1 MLVMPTDK
9 LLRIF
14 EQTILYMEPINSNPA
29 SEHKYKIVK
38 INSYNEFLPYRRL
51 GKDWCISYG
60 EDIFNVHAENG
71 ICTLFLLI
79 RDDVHH
85 VEKKMG
91 AGFPK
96 DDYGLSIIAVF
107 VRNNGQLESVTSRW
121 NSFQEGD
128 SLMTSEEL
136 KALLGDDFK
145 KLGVV
150 E

>member
-1 MLVMPTDK
+1 
-9 LLRIF
+9 
-14 EQTILYMEPINSNPA
+14 MEPTNSN
-29 SEHKYKIVK
+29 STSDHKYKIVK

-71 ICTLFLLI
+71 QSTLYLLI

-85 VEKKMG
+85 VEKKMA

-96 DDYGLSIIAVF
+96 DDYGLSILAVF
-107 VRNNGQLESVTSRW
+107 VRNNGLLESVTSRW
-121 NSFQEGD
+121 NSLQEGD

-136 KALLGDDFK
+136 KALLGEEFE
-145 KLGVV
+145 KLGVD

>member
-1 MLVMPTDK
+1 
-9 LLRIF
+9 
-14 EQTILYMEPINSNPA
+14 MEPTNSN
-29 SEHKYKIVK
+29 STSDHKYKIVK

-71 ICTLFLLI
+71 NCTLFLLI

-96 DDYGLSIIAVF
+96 DDYGLSILAIF
-107 VRNNGQLESVTSRW
+107 VRNNGLLESVTSRW
-121 NSFQEGD
+121 NSLQEGD

-136 KALLGDDFK
+136 KVLLGEGFE
-145 KLGVV
+145 KLGVI

>member
-1 MLVMPTDK
+1 
-9 LLRIF
+9 
-14 EQTILYMEPINSNPA
+14 MEPTNSNSA

-71 ICTLFLLI
+71 NCTLFLLI

-107 VRNNGQLESVTSRW
+107 VRNNGLLESVTSRW

-136 KALLGDDFK
+136 KALLGDEFV

-150 E
+150 ELN

>member
-1 MLVMPTDK
+1 
-9 LLRIF
+9 
-14 EQTILYMEPINSNPA
+14 MEPTNSNST

-38 INSYNEFLPYRRL
+38 INSYDEFLPYRRL

-71 ICTLFLLI
+71 NCTLFLLI
-79 RDDVHH
+79 RDDVNR

-91 AGFPK
+91 TGFPK
-96 DDYGLSIIAVF
+96 DDFGLSIIAVF

-121 NSFQEGD
+121 NSLQESD
-128 SLMTSEEL
+128 SFMTSGEL
-136 KALLGDDFK
+136 KALLGDEFEK
-145 KLGVV
+145 FGVL

>member
-1 MLVMPTDK
+1 MPTDK
-9 LLRIF
+9 LFCIF
-14 EQTILYMEPINSNPA
+14 EQTILNMEPTNSN
-29 SEHKYKIVK
+29 STSDHKYKIVK

-71 ICTLFLLI
+71 NCTLFLLI

-96 DDYGLSIIAVF
+96 DDYGLSILAVF
-107 VRNNGQLESVTSRW
+107 VRNNGLLESVTSRW
-121 NSFQEGD
+121 NSLQEGD
-128 SLMTSEEL
+128 SLMTAEEL
-136 KALLGDDFK
+136 KALLGDEFEI
-145 KLGVV
+145 LEVI